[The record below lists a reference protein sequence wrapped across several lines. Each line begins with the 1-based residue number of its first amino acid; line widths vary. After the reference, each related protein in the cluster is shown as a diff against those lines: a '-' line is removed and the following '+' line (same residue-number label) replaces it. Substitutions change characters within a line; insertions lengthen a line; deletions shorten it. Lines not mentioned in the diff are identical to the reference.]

1 MSKMGSDNTVG
12 KTNGTNNGSSNN
24 GGDPQTARQG
34 MNMHW
39 AMAIAL
45 DECKKIVAERA
56 EATTLQERMTN
67 SNNSNTPMSTF
78 SLNNNSNLQSQ
89 YLYSQPG
96 LNPSASAMVSSSS
109 SRIPTMASAKSYSE
123 DTSTFAPSSNSLHKI
138 GSEPSRDADQ
148 NLIER
153 LLMNRQ
159 LQNGVG
165 SLPINLPNPRV
176 GVSQVDPSAQL
187 LSLLQQEH
195 LRLQHQSQQQI
206 SALVNLQQRIQR
218 QQQPVPL
225 QNGLHSSPGIM
236 PMRSSQGMVTAAV
249 GDPVATILL
258 PHANRI
264 DQDSNH
270 KTRYTMQPSIALPK
284 DATFPIKLHYIL
296 SQPQHNDLIAWASH
310 GECWR
315 VLKPKA
321 LEKILPQYFRH
332 GNFSSFQRQL
342 YIWGFRRIT
351 SGPDLNSYQ
360 HKVIDM

>member
-1 MSKMGSDNTVG
+1 MSKMGNDSTFG
-12 KTNGTNNGSSNN
+12 KTNGINNGLSKNK
-24 GGDPQTARQG
+24 GDPQTAGNG
-34 MNMHW
+34 MSMHR

-45 DECKKIVAERA
+45 DECKKIAAERA
-56 EATTLQERMTN
+56 AATALQERMTN
-67 SNNSNTPMSTF
+67 SNYSNTPMSTF

-89 YLYSQPG
+89 YLHSQAG
-96 LNPSASAMVSSSS
+96 LNPSASTMVSSS
-109 SRIPTMASAKSYSE
+109 SRIPTMAPAKSYSD
-123 DTSTFAPSSNSLHKI
+123 DTATFAPYSNSSLKI
-138 GSEPSRDADQ
+138 GSEPSRDANQ

-153 LLMNRQ
+153 LLMNGQ

-165 SLPINLPNPRV
+165 SLPLNIPNPRV
-176 GVSQVDPSAQL
+176 GVPQVDTSAQL
-187 LSLLQQEH
+187 LSLLQQEN
-195 LRLQHQSQQQI
+195 LRLQQQSQQQI

-218 QQQPVPL
+218 QHQPVPL
-225 QNGLHSSPGIM
+225 QNGLHSSPGIV
-236 PMRSSQGMVTAAV
+236 PMRSSQCMATAAV
-249 GDPVATILL
+249 GDPVASILL
-258 PHANRI
+258 PHANRMN
-264 DQDSNH
+264 QDRNH
-270 KTRYTMQPSIALPK
+270 ETTCAMQPSIALPK